1 MYHGRGRVSNVRA
14 MDQDATFAP
23 AVALR
28 VARPVSTM
36 FCGDGDQDGLR
47 EDTTTRNPTPDLNSP
62 ALGRFFSGA
71 AAARHLS
78 DCLAGHIENPKRPSA
93 SLCGTRS
100 GEAAAVP
107 GDVSDPESVQRI
119 VEAAREA
126 YGPPEILVNNA
137 GFLQQKRFVDLTV
150 EDFDRMI
157 AVHLRGTFLCTSAVL
172 PDMLSR
178 GSGIIVNVA
187 SQLGQIGGIELCHY
201 SAAKA
206 GIIGLTKSLAREVSA
221 QGVRVNA
228 VAPGPINTE
237 LILGLS
243 EEWQRAKAAEL
254 PLGRF
259 GEPAEVAET
268 VAFLVSD
275 GATLYVGQTL
285 GPNSGDVML

>member
-1 MYHGRGRVSNVRA
+1 MTSERSRAVLVTGAGSGIGRAIAEKLAKNGERVVVNDLKGETADEV
-14 MDQDATFAP
+14 
-23 AVALR
+23 VALIK
-28 VARPVSTM
+28 
-36 FCGDGDQDGLR
+36 
-47 EDTTTRNPTPDLNSP
+47 E
-62 ALGRFFSGA
+62 SG
-71 AAARHLS
+71 
-78 DCLAGHIENPKRPSA
+78 
-93 SLCGTRS
+93 
-100 GEAAAVP
+100 GEATAAP
-107 GDVSDPESVQRI
+107 GDVSDPGSVQRI

-206 GIIGLTKSLAREVSA
+206 GIIGLTKALAREVSA

-237 LILGLS
+237 LVLGLS
-243 EEWQRAKAAEL
+243 DEWRDAKSAEL

-259 GEPAEVAET
+259 GEPHEVAET

-275 GATLYVGQTL
+275 GAALYVGQTL

>member
-1 MYHGRGRVSNVRA
+1 MTPERSRVVLVTGAGSGIGRAIAEKLAKDGERVVVNDLNGETADEV
-14 MDQDATFAP
+14 
-23 AVALR
+23 
-28 VARPVSTM
+28 VARIK
-36 FCGDGDQDGLR
+36 D
-47 EDTTTRNPTPDLNSP
+47 
-62 ALGRFFSGA
+62 SG
-71 AAARHLS
+71 
-78 DCLAGHIENPKRPSA
+78 
-93 SLCGTRS
+93 
-100 GEAAAVP
+100 GEAAPAP

-119 VEAAREA
+119 VETAHEN

-172 PDMLSR
+172 SDMLSR

-237 LILGLS
+237 LVLGLS
-243 EEWQRAKAAEL
+243 DEWRDAKSAEL

-259 GEPAEVAET
+259 GEPWEVAET

-275 GATLYVGQTL
+275 GAALYVGQTL